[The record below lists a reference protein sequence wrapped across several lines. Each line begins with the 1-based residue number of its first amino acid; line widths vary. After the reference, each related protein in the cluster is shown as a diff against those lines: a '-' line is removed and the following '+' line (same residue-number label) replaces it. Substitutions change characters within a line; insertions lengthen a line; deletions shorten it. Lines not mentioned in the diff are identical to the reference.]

1 MKLVPG
7 MILWSIAWLLSA
19 AAAGPGMT
27 GRDAAVAVQKLRSSP
42 GARPD
47 LTSPGTSH
55 PGNPGLVDPV
65 LTQGEEDDPSEG
77 KALDLGLSPP
87 AISVG
92 RGGPS
97 AQIHQSRRVGHL
109 SPRTLPIRC

>member
-1 MKLVPG
+1 MNLVPG

-19 AAAGPGMT
+19 AEAGPSMVGCN
-27 GRDAAVAVQKLRSSP
+27 AAVAVHGIRSSSD
-42 GARPD
+42 ARPD
-47 LTSPGTSH
+47 LKSAGASH

-77 KALDLGLSPP
+77 NALDLDLSPP

-92 RGGPS
+92 REGPS
-97 AQIHQSRRVGHL
+97 AQIQQSRRVGHL
-109 SPRTLPIRC
+109 SPRTRPIRC